1 MSLTRRN
8 VLESATALGA
18 LAALQAAAGPALALS
33 SPGEATSFRSSAKSW
48 LWAVEDYARTS
59 GLFEKA
65 GLKLTSTAT
74 TRGVNTDALLSDA
87 ADILIGAPTQTMRV
101 QVKRQ
106 PIFLVAGMVNKYASH
121 VIVKR
126 EILEKRGVSE
136 SSPIPAKVAAMKGVK
151 FGTTGPGAAPDSL
164 LRFLAEKGGLDP
176 EKDLE
181 LVTIKGAGQG
191 MLAALRQGQIDG
203 FCLSSPTSD
212 VAVKSFG
219 GAYLFNM
226 ATNPPKELEDYLY
239 IGATVSQK
247 LIKEQPQKIVA
258 YCKGIAAALKA
269 MNGDPAAFEAW
280 AKQFFSDMPEGV
292 FEPAFAANSK
302 IYVKDPRITEAQFK
316 LNVQFLDRESKVAGQ
331 EGVPDWFTFDK
342 AVDNRFMDEALKSI

>member
-1 MSLTRRN
+1 MAVSRRS
-8 VLESATALGA
+8 VLEGATALGVIGA
-18 LAALQAAAGPALALS
+18 LQLAARPALALS
-33 SPGEATSFRSSAKSW
+33 PPGEAVSFRSSVKSW
-48 LWAVEDYARTS
+48 LWVVEDFANTS

-65 GLKLTSTAT
+65 GLKVASTAT

-106 PIFLVAGMVNKYASH
+106 PITLVCGMVNKYASH
-121 VIVKR
+121 VVVKADA
-126 EILEKRGVSE
+126 LEKKGVKE
-136 SSPIPAKVAAMKGVK
+136 SSPIDAKVAAMKGLK
-151 FGTTGPGAAPDSL
+151 FGTTGPGAAPDAL
-164 LRFLAEKGGLDP
+164 LRFLAEKGKLDP

-219 GAYLFNM
+219 AAYLFNM
-226 ATNPPKELEDYLY
+226 ATNPPKELDDYLY

-247 LIKEQPQKIVA
+247 LIKEQPQKVVA
-258 YCKGIAAALKA
+258 YCKGIALGLKA
-269 MNGDPAAFEAW
+269 INGDHAAFEAW
-280 AKQFFSDMPEGV
+280 AKKFFDDMPEGV
-292 FEPAFAANSK
+292 FEPAFASNGK

-316 LNVQFLDRESKVAGQ
+316 LNVQFLDREIKLSGE
-331 EGVPDWFTFDK
+331 EGVPASFTYDK
-342 AVDNRFMDEALKSI
+342 SVDNRFIEEALKSI